1 MACGLVLSR
10 TEAHQLSVVAVA
22 QFVCDM
28 HALCRRQTF
37 GMIGRDEG
45 DGLRERERNAIS
57 QMHASKTAK
66 RRIRVDTASR
76 FYCH

>member
-37 GMIGRDEG
+37 GMIGRYEG
-45 DGLRERERNAIS
+45 DGLREREKCDQSNACK
-57 QMHASKTAK
+57 QNSKTK
-66 RRIRVDTASR
+66 D
-76 FYCH
+76 

>member
-45 DGLRERERNAIS
+45 NGLRERNAIS

-66 RRIRVDTASR
+66 RRMRLDTVSR